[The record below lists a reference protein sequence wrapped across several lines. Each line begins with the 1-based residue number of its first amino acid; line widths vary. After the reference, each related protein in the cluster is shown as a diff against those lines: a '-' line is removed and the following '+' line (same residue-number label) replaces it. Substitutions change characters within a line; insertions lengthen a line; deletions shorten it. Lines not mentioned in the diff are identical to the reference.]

1 MYNYQIY
8 ILYNIFDNELK
19 NTYIGKTRNWGV
31 RKYQHKRR
39 CNDEHDKGYN
49 LKVYKYI
56 RKTGGFENWKMK
68 KLVDIS
74 VEDKK
79 DKLVNNMELFYIE
92 LYNSKL
98 NTAKPIEW

>member
-1 MYNYQIY
+1 
-8 ILYNIFDNELK
+8 
-19 NTYIGKTRNWGV
+19 
-31 RKYQHKRR
+31 
-39 CNDEHDKGYN
+39 
-49 LKVYKYI
+49 
-56 RKTGGFENWKMK
+56 MK